1 MKPISAVGFVGLGA
15 MGRGSAKTLIDKG
28 FEVIGYDIRPEGL
41 QWVRDNGG
49 RPASTLSELAEQAAV
64 IVSYVVNSEQT
75 ETVLFGKDGLARRM
89 NPGSVFISCSTLDP
103 AYVDNLMQR
112 LADISIQ
119 LIDAPVTGGAD
130 GASNGNLTI
139 MGSGEPAAFELVRP
153 VLEGMGKKVH
163 YLGLAGSGTKMKM
176 VNQLLVGSNLAAA
189 AEAIGFAKNIGIPM
203 ETALDILSS
212 GAADSWML
220 RSRGARMI
228 NDDFEKVEGAVD
240 LFVKDLSI
248 VLDAANKAR
257 FKTSIAHDAYLS
269 FLESSK
275 RGDGSKDCAAII
287 SNYS

>member
-1 MKPISAVGFVGLGA
+1 MKPKSAIGFVGLGA
-15 MGRGSAKTLIDKG
+15 MGRGSAKTLVHKG
-28 FEVIGYDIRPEGL
+28 FDVVGYDIRPEGAE
-41 QWVRDNGG
+41 WIRDNGG
-49 RPASTLSELAEQAAV
+49 RSAKTLSELAEKTSV

-75 ETVLFGKDGLARRM
+75 ESVLFGNEGLARHM
-89 NPGSVFISCSTLDP
+89 KPGSVFISCSTLDP
-103 AYVDNLMQR
+103 AYVDNLTKR
-112 LADISIQ
+112 LADLSIK

-130 GASNGNLTI
+130 GASNGTLTI
-139 MGSGEPAAFELVRP
+139 MGSGEPEAFEQVRP

-163 YLGLAGSGTKMKM
+163 YLGPAGSGTRMKM
-176 VNQLLVGSNLAAA
+176 INQLLVGANLAAA

-203 ETALDILSS
+203 ETVLDILSN

-228 NDDFEKVEGAVD
+228 NDNFDKVEGAVD

-275 RGDGSKDCAAII
+275 RGDGKKDCAAII
-287 SNYS
+287 CNYT